1 MYILHCTTVCLYRD
15 PLYEY
20 MGWPMWS
27 YEVYKNAMNNEIQI
41 QDGHIT
47 VLFSIHVL
55 KCLSNEK
62 QILLIES

>member
-1 MYILHCTTVCLYRD
+1 MNIWDDQCDLMLYN
-15 PLYEY
+15 
-20 MGWPMWS
+20 
-27 YEVYKNAMNNEIQI
+27 KAMNNEIQI